1 MFPATL
7 AHTAHSEESESD
19 RAAALT
25 QVTASRPTR
34 FHTPEPTEPPQPS
47 LLSQPPSYPKSFSH
61 TPATKLRGTSS
72 GAYLTAS
79 KIETKRTIL
88 LSGDVPRMI
97 PEISVDS
104 YFERVLPPLAPAL
117 TNHVDTILNALER
130 KGVVD
135 VDRDRW
141 AAFPLDPAE
150 ATEHESVVFQGL
162 TTIFNAV
169 VDIAKE
175 IESTLEQTFCFLV
188 TGPVPVYSDRGAGDS
203 QPDGFNKII
212 FTSSPVKEDGSVASS
227 ALQEQQ
233 SIGSRSAK
241 NHFVYDIVNPQQFK
255 LQEDTSRT
263 NDDVAKLCYDMTQI
277 LALDPCRRFTFG
289 TTIENCTTRLWFLSH
304 ATLLKTAPFDFMKD
318 RRRLVR
324 LFLSLAFASSANM
337 GWDPTITFD
346 HMGNDDRRQYKIEV
360 DGKYYITL
368 RVLSDFA
375 ADSPLGRATRVWK
388 VINDEGNIHV
398 LKDVWLD
405 HSRMEEHKIREAI
418 LEDVQRLKNG
428 QRYAEVL
435 KNYMFTPIA
444 YGKVHVGGLAD
455 DTTDVMLGG
464 YNVVEGDMVPLIT
477 PTPAANKNTT
487 GSMGMRTPADRDSL
501 HSHPLSDVDEHSP
514 NSSSQTPRRTILFAP
529 DKVDKNK
536 LTHHRRYHY
545 RVVFKEY
552 AKTIYEERGLD
563 NIFRALAEV
572 VKALW
577 ILHKAGWVHRDISG
591 GNVYWY
597 QEGQTGLIGDFEY
610 AKVGT
615 DRGRHDVRTGTPF
628 FMAAETLHRKY
639 LFEEDEP
646 LSIDEADPFE
656 DPPDFDKTW
665 ADNQPVMNS
674 TACTTPLEDAVPF
687 HHNPLHDLESV
698 WWIIIYI
705 LFFNDHEESLSPAPE
720 ARQHQMERLFDG
732 QLENMARFTFLKDPH
747 GLREAKQYLCSNF
760 CDALDLLEN
769 FRTYLKTAY
778 RKSEKTYPQE
788 IDHTH
793 FFIHN
798 SLLKSVLQNPAY
810 MERLSS
816 IKLVP
821 VKVTALKRKDD
832 TEQDGRPSKR
842 SRISHSTGLKSNAN
856 FRQRNGTSSR
866 SVHRLAL

>member
-7 AHTAHSEESESD
+7 AHTTAHSEESESD

-79 KIETKRTIL
+79 KVETKRTIL

-150 ATEHESVVFQGL
+150 ATEHEGVVFQGL

-212 FTSSPVKEDGSVASS
+212 FTNSPVKEDGSVASS

-304 ATLLKTAPFDFMKD
+304 ATLLKTAPFDFMK
-318 RRRLVR
+318 RSHRQ
-324 LFLSLAFASSANM
+324 
-337 GWDPTITFD
+337 PTWAGIRQSHSTIWA
-346 HMGNDDRRQYKIEV
+346 MTIGGN
-360 DGKYYITL
+360 
-368 RVLSDFA
+368 
-375 ADSPLGRATRVWK
+375 SPLGRATRVWK

-405 HSRMEEHKIREAI
+405 HGRMEEHKIREAI

-514 NSSSQTPRRTILFAP
+514 NTSSRTPRRTVLCAP
-529 DKVDKNK
+529 DKGGENK

-552 AKTIYEERGLD
+552 AKTIYEERGLE
-563 NIFRALAEV
+563 NIFRAIAEV

-591 GNVYWY
+591 GNIYWY
-597 QEGQTGLIGDFEY
+597 EDRQTGLIGDFEY
-610 AKVGT
+610 ARAST
-615 DRGRHDVRTGTPF
+615 DQDRHDVRTGTPF
-628 FMAAETLHRKY
+628 FMAAEALAQKY
-639 LFEEDEP
+639 QFKARQLLNIAEIED
-646 LSIDEADPFE
+646 A
-656 DPPDFDKTW
+656 PDFGSTW
-665 ADNQPVMNS
+665 ADNQPVLNI
-674 TACTTPLEDAVPF
+674 TYPTPSLEDVVPF
-687 HHNPLHDLESV
+687 YHNPLHDLESV
-698 WWIIIYI
+698 WWIIIYV
-705 LFFNDHEESLSPAPE
+705 LFFNDDAESLSPAPE
-720 ARQHQMERLFDG
+720 ARQHQMDRLFSG
-732 QLENMARFTFLKDPH
+732 QLENMPRFSFLTDPEGLSEAR
-747 GLREAKQYLCSNF
+747 QYLSSTF
-760 CDALDLLEN
+760 GVALDLLEN
-769 FRTYLKTAY
+769 FRACLETAY
-778 RKSEKTYPQE
+778 DKSERTYPQK
-788 IDHTH
+788 IDETH

-798 SLLKSVLQNPAY
+798 SLLKPVLQNPAY
-810 MERLSS
+810 MERLST

-821 VKVTALKRKDD
+821 VKATELKRKGN
-832 TEQDGRPSKR
+832 TEQDGRCIKR
-842 SRISHSTGLKSNAN
+842 TRISLSHDLGGLKSNVS
-856 FRQRNGTSSR
+856 RKPNGTSSR
-866 SVHRLAL
+866 SVYCFVALLILWNNALHVSRRSSLLSAQASKPENVK

>member
-7 AHTAHSEESESD
+7 AHTTAHSEESESD

-61 TPATKLRGTSS
+61 TPATKLRGTFS

-79 KIETKRTIL
+79 KVETKRTIL

-150 ATEHESVVFQGL
+150 ATEHEGVVFQGL

-212 FTSSPVKEDGSVASS
+212 FTNSPVKEDGSVASS

-346 HMGNDDRRQYKIEV
+346 HTGNDDRRQYKIEV
-360 DGKYYITL
+360 DGKYYTTL

-405 HSRMEEHKIREAI
+405 HGRMEEHKIREAI

-435 KNYMFTPIA
+435 KSYMFTPIA
-444 YGKVHVGGLAD
+444 YGKVRVGDLAD

-464 YNVVEGDMVPLIT
+464 YNVVEDDMVLLIT
-477 PTPAANKNTT
+477 PTPAANRNTT
-487 GSMGMRTPADRDSL
+487 GSTGIRTPANRDSL
-501 HSHPLSDVDEHSP
+501 HSHPLSGVDADSP
-514 NSSSQTPRRTILFAP
+514 NPSSQTPRRTALSAP
-529 DKVDKNK
+529 DKGCENK
-536 LTHHRRYHY
+536 LKHHRRYHY

-552 AKTIYEERGLD
+552 ATTIYEERGLD
-563 NIFRALAEV
+563 NIFHAIAEV

-591 GNVYWY
+591 GNIYWY
-597 QEGQTGLIGDFEY
+597 EERQTGLIGDFEY
-610 AKVGT
+610 ARAST
-615 DRGRHDVRTGTPF
+615 DQDRHDVRTGTPF
-628 FMAAETLHRKY
+628 FMAAEALAQKY
-639 LFEEDEP
+639 QFKARQLLNIAEIED
-646 LSIDEADPFE
+646 A
-656 DPPDFDKTW
+656 PDFGSTW
-665 ADNQPVMNS
+665 ADNQPVLNI
-674 TACTTPLEDAVPF
+674 TYPTPSLEDVVPF
-687 HHNPLHDLESV
+687 YHNPLHDLESV
-698 WWIIIYI
+698 WWIIIYV
-705 LFFNDHEESLSPAPE
+705 LFFNDDAESLSPAPE
-720 ARQHQMERLFDG
+720 ARQHQMDRLFSG
-732 QLENMARFTFLKDPH
+732 QLENMPRFSFLTDPEGLSEAR
-747 GLREAKQYLCSNF
+747 QYLSSTF
-760 CDALDLLEN
+760 GVALDLLEN
-769 FRTYLKTAY
+769 FRACLETAY
-778 RKSEKTYPQE
+778 DKSERTYPQK
-788 IDHTH
+788 IDETH

-798 SLLKSVLQNPAY
+798 SLLKPVLQNPAY
-810 MERLSS
+810 MERLST

-821 VKVTALKRKDD
+821 VKATALKRKGN
-832 TEQDGRPSKR
+832 TEHDGRSIKR
-842 SRISHSTGLKSNAN
+842 TR
-856 FRQRNGTSSR
+856 
-866 SVHRLAL
+866 